1 MQEKDHE
8 KESLSKQLEELKNS
22 KSQLQHRISDLK
34 SGLKHSKEIQ
44 SKVRL
49 SSKTPSSSS
58 SCRTRLLYSESQP
71 ILASSDKSCITVIQD
86 VCEKDMNVITEKKRY
101 LLRARKS
108 VKWEKVRGAV
118 IGKIAGSEDNDK
130 KVLMTQIVKQNKD
143 LFK

>member
-108 VKWEKVRGAV
+108 VKREKVRGAV